1 MFVSVNRGR
10 VEYYFCFVNF
20 LTPRYI
26 SQTMW
31 RLESKL
37 WIWVRY
43 GVFWIT
49 KLKSKIE
56 KSIRHIITMMNT
68 QRFSWDL
75 KYNKKLKNLVKQ
87 KYRPLLHKIFTY
99 ELNPNKPIFKGSI
112 IIQVVL
118 TSEFNFTK
126 KPN

>member
-1 MFVSVNRGR
+1 
-10 VEYYFCFVNF
+10 
-20 LTPRYI
+20 
-26 SQTMW
+26 
-31 RLESKL
+31 
-37 WIWVRY
+37 
-43 GVFWIT
+43 
-49 KLKSKIE
+49 
-56 KSIRHIITMMNT
+56 MMNT